1 MDNFRI
7 KQTFWGIGIFILL
20 TFLSM
25 IFYPGGTI
33 IDNNT
38 EGYLFFYNFLSNLGE
53 ITARNGEDN
62 FISSILFNSSLIL
75 LSISILL
82 FYTKYFHFFNLNKK
96 SYNLIRISL
105 IFLLSSIVSFICV
118 ALFTADEI
126 SFDLHVFF
134 VKLAFRFLFVFTILQ
149 SIAIYFNPQMSNK
162 LLIVSMIFS
171 FSVLFFNL
179 MMDYGP
185 NPFENNS
192 SLFFQVTAQKII
204 VFCILLNTYFQAK
217 ESLGF
222 SLK

>member
-1 MDNFRI
+1 
-7 KQTFWGIGIFILL
+7 
-20 TFLSM
+20 M

-33 IDNNT
+33 IDKDT

-53 ITARNGEDN
+53 ITARNGKNN
-62 FISSILFNSSLIL
+62 FISSILFNSSLVL

-82 FYTKYFHFFNLNKK
+82 FYTKFFQFFSLNKK
-96 SYNLIRISL
+96 SYNMIRISL

-118 ALFTADEI
+118 ALFTADET

-134 VKLAFRFLFVFTILQ
+134 VKLAFRSLFLFTILQ

-162 LLIVSMIFS
+162 LLVVSTIFS
-171 FSVLFFNL
+171 FSVLFFIL

-192 SLFFQVTAQKII
+192 SLFIQVTAQKII
-204 VFCILLNTYFQAK
+204 VFCILLSTYFQAK
-217 ESLGF
+217 EA
-222 SLK
+222 LKYS